1 MKIITNI
8 FLGLLLSFAALFL
21 YNPSADVAALTPTPA
36 AKVNSF
42 ELFWPISAGKTMA
55 SKIYT
60 LKLWKENLRGSL
72 IFSKA
77 RKADYLTF
85 LSVKR
90 LIEAEALFADGKND
104 LANKTLDL
112 AIVRLNKAEN
122 IAALAKGEE
131 GFKNVSA
138 AIATRL
144 ENMTKLANWL
154 KTKYPGNGT
163 KFEQVLTSIKSF
175 EKVL

>member
-1 MKIITNI
+1 M
-8 FLGLLLSFAALFL
+8 FFL
-21 YNPSADVAALTPTPA
+21 YNPPVGATTLTPTPA
-36 AKVNSF
+36 AEVNSF

-60 LKLWKENLRGSL
+60 LKLWKENLRDL
-72 IFSKA
+72 FIFSKV

-90 LIEAEALFADGKND
+90 LVEAEALLADGKND

-112 AIVRLNKAEN
+112 AIVKLNKVESSV
-122 IAALAKGEE
+122 ALAKGDE

-138 AIATRL
+138 VISARL
-144 ENMTKLANWL
+144 ENMAKLANWL

-163 KFEQVLTSIKSF
+163 KLEQALSSIKSLR
-175 EKVL
+175 KIL